1 MGIGID
7 ITEVKRIEELSLRH
21 KEFLTRVYTPREIEF
36 CTKKRNKYQ
45 HLAARFA
52 AKESVLKAL
61 GTGWSGRIGW
71 TDVEVV
77 NDRWGRPEINTYGR
91 VKEIVQER
99 RIKKILVSLSHCR
112 DYAVACAQVI
122 TERG

>member
-1 MGIGID
+1 MNGIGID
-7 ITEVKRIEELSLRH
+7 ITEVKRIQELSRRH
-21 KEFLTRVYTPREIEF
+21 KEFLSRVYTPREIEF
-36 CTKKRNKYQ
+36 CAKKKNKYQ

-77 NDRWGRPEINTYGR
+77 NDRWGRPGVNTHGR
-91 VKEIVQER
+91 VKEIVKER
-99 RIKKILVSLSHCR
+99 RIKKILISLSHCR
-112 DYAVACAQVI
+112 DYAVACAQIVS
-122 TERG
+122 

>member
-77 NDRWGRPEINTYGR
+77 NDRWGRPEVNTYGR

-112 DYAVACAQVI
+112 DYAVACAQII
-122 TERG
+122 TEKG

>member
-1 MGIGID
+1 LNGIGID
-7 ITEVKRIEELSLRH
+7 ITEVKRIQELSRRH
-21 KEFLTRVYTPREIEF
+21 KEFLSRVYTPREIEF
-36 CTKKRNKYQ
+36 CAKKKNKYQ

-77 NDRWGRPEINTYGR
+77 NDRWGRPGVNTHGR
-91 VKEIVQER
+91 VKEIVKER
-99 RIKKILVSLSHCR
+99 RIKKILISLSHCR
-112 DYAVACAQVI
+112 DYAVACAQIVS
-122 TERG
+122 

>member
-1 MGIGID
+1 MNGIGID
-7 ITEVKRIEELSLRH
+7 ITEVKRIQELSLRH
-21 KEFLTRVYTPREIEF
+21 KEFLTRVYTSREIEF
-36 CTKKRNKYQ
+36 CAKKKNKYQ

-77 NDRWGRPEINTYGR
+77 NDRWGRPGVSTHGR
-91 VKEIVQER
+91 VKEIVKER
-99 RIKKILVSLSHCR
+99 RIKKILISLSHCR
-112 DYAVACAQVI
+112 DYAVACAQIVS
-122 TERG
+122 